1 MDKDKV
7 MKVDEYYVIRGTIY
21 KVLKTDEEKGLVLL
35 EKRVPNEEMDKKVIV
50 VIEHTGWDILSVW
63 DHKAKLK
70 KDNLSKRVEKTR
82 GEEE

>member
-35 EKRVPNEEMDKKVIV
+35 EKREPNEEMDNKVRV
-50 VIEHTGWDILSVW
+50 VIEHTGWDILSVG

-70 KDNLSKRVEKTR
+70 KDNLPKRVEKTR